1 MGVFRDIFRARGR
14 SVLTIIGVAVGVF
27 LIVLMGAMA
36 ENSNR
41 QLDSVEDFRAGTVTV
56 AAEGAS
62 VNAFTYQTHS
72 WTPRVLPPDALE
84 RLASVPGV
92 AEVSPRVALQLD
104 PSAFWLG
111 VPTTIVGGC
120 APERLVEQATLAAGR
135 FADDGERGVV
145 VVGADVAKQ
154 LDAGVGDTV
163 RLRSEDF
170 AVIGV
175 LDRASVTMLDQSA
188 FVALDDA
195 RMLFVASFDE
205 MYRVLLSDVPVV
217 MSAEVV
223 ADGGVDPDELAGRI
237 AREVDG
243 VIALGPEQLR
253 RESAGTAATYD
264 SLAMSM
270 GVIALFAGGLSV
282 VNTMIVSATERTRE
296 VGVKRALGASAGR
309 ITRDVLWESAV
320 IGVLGGIV
328 GAAAGSLGV
337 LVADAAL
344 AASTGMGMFTL
355 TPRLLLFAVAFA
367 CAIGIVGGLY
377 PARYAA
383 QLDPIDALAHS

>member
-1 MGVFRDIFRARGR
+1 MPVLRDIFRAKGR
-14 SVLTIIGVAVGVF
+14 PVLTIVGVAVGVF
-27 LIVLMGAMA
+27 LIVLIGAMA

-41 QLDSVEDFRAGTVTV
+41 QLESIEDFRADTVTV

-62 VNAFTYQTHS
+62 VNAFSYQTHS
-72 WTPRVLPPDALE
+72 WVPRMLPPDALE
-84 RLASVPGV
+84 ELQDVPGV
-92 AEVSPRVALQLD
+92 RDVSARVALQLD
-104 PSAFWLG
+104 PRAFWLG

-120 APERLVEQATLAAGR
+120 SSDRLAQQATLTSGR
-135 FADDGERGVV
+135 FAAEGERGVV
-145 VVGADVAKQ
+145 VFGADVAKQ
-154 LDAGVGDTV
+154 FDASVGESV
-163 RLRSEDF
+163 RMRNSDF
-170 AVIGV
+170 MVIGV

-195 RMLFVASFDE
+195 RRLFVESFDQIYHEE
-205 MYRVLLSDVPVV
+205 MSGEPVV
-217 MSAEVV
+217 LSAEVI
-223 ADGGVDPDELAGRI
+223 AAEGVDPDELAARI

-243 VIALGPEQLR
+243 VIALGPEKLK
-253 RESAGTAATYD
+253 RESSGTASTYD
-264 SLAMSM
+264 SLVISM

-296 VGVKRALGASAGR
+296 VGVKRALGASTGR
-309 ITRDVLWESAV
+309 IMREVLWESAV

-328 GAAAGSLGV
+328 GVAVGSLGV
-337 LVADAAL
+337 LAADAAL

-367 CAIGIVGGLY
+367 CAIGVVGGLY

-383 QLDPIDALAHS
+383 RLDPIDALAHS

>member
-1 MGVFRDIFRARGR
+1 MGVFRDIFRAKGR
-14 SVLTIIGVAVGVF
+14 SVLTIVGVAVGVF

-41 QLDSVEDFRAGTVTV
+41 QLASIEDFRAGTVTV

-62 VNAFTYQTHS
+62 VNAFSYQTHS
-72 WTPRVLPPDALE
+72 WVPRVLPTGTLE
-84 RLASVPGV
+84 RLEDIEGV
-92 AEVSPRVALQLD
+92 VEVSPRVALQLD
-104 PSAFWLG
+104 PRAFWLG
-111 VPTTIVGGC
+111 VPTTIVGGHS
-120 APERLVEQATLAAGR
+120 PERLAEQSTLAEGR
-135 FADDGERGVV
+135 FAREGECSVV
-145 VVGADVAKQ
+145 VLGADVATQ
-154 LDAGVGDTV
+154 LDARAGDTV
-163 RLRSEDF
+163 RLRSKDF
-170 AVIGV
+170 TVIGV
-175 LDRASVTMLDQSA
+175 LERASVTAVDQSA
-188 FVALDDA
+188 FVAIDDA
-195 RMLFVASFDE
+195 RALFVDSFDE
-205 MYRVLLSDVPVV
+205 MYRELLSDEPVV
-217 MSAEVV
+217 LSAEVI
-223 ADGGVDPDELAGRI
+223 ADAGVDPDELAGRI

-243 VIALGPEQLR
+243 VIALGPEKLK

-264 SLAMSM
+264 SLVMSM

-328 GAAAGSLGV
+328 GAAVGSLGV

-355 TPRLLLFAVAFA
+355 TPRLVLFAIAFA
-367 CAIGIVGGLY
+367 CVTGIVGGLY

-383 QLDPIDALAHS
+383 RLDPIDALAHS